1 MKHALVIALLMAT
14 GCEEQTKCNQY
25 DEICRASVAP
35 KKEYIL
41 PSGTSVTCET
51 HDAYNSLIVLRG
63 CTSASRSSPTE
74 VRCSHGVCW
83 EGK

>member
-1 MKHALVIALLMAT
+1 MKHALIIALLMAS
-14 GCEEQTKCNQY
+14 GCEEPS
-25 DEICRASVAP
+25 RATDA
-35 KKEYIL
+35 KREYIL